1 MMREFNFITTP
12 IVDIVNEIIIDSV
25 VRNASDIHFDPAE
38 KYLKIRIRI
47 DGELRDYAIIDN
59 KYKRNLTTRVKLLAG
74 MNITESRLPQD
85 GAIKSVIEGKDLDLR
100 VSALPTSFGEKIV
113 IRILDYS
120 MSLQGIE
127 HLGFTGDNYKIIMEM
142 LNSPNGIIL
151 ITGATGSGKSTT
163 VYSMLQ
169 KLNKEESNIITVEDP
184 VEMSI
189 EGLNQVQV
197 NSEIG
202 LDFATV
208 LRSIL
213 RQDPNIILIGEIRD
227 SETAKIAIRASI
239 TGHLVLST
247 LHTNNSLTTIERL
260 LDMGAERYLLSSS
273 LKGIISQTLAKR
285 LCPRCR
291 IKRPANETEKTLFKK
306 SLGVDIQSIYEAGR
320 CEHCHNGYTGRIA
333 LQEVLMINEEIRDA
347 INRNIDRE
355 ELKRL
360 IYKKGVRTL
369 FQDGLIK
376 VMEGITDL
384 KEVFRLVDYDEEN
397 DTIKENS
404 IKVNQSTPNV
414 MVNNPNTN
422 IPNNK
427 QNNSLQKETTNTN
440 QISQINQI
448 NNNPKEP
455 IKQINNIN
463 TNNQVLSRANYQRRN
478 NEEIK
483 TRNNQLNNQVQANIQ
498 RNNTNENINITNEI
512 KQNNNINT
520 NINPNN
526 NIQGNDI
533 FTLNKDKNLFDDNIF
548 NSLRIN
554 SNNQNNNYTDELL
567 NNIDGTSIG
576 T

>member
-1 MMREFNFITTP
+1 MMREFNFTTTP
-12 IVDIVNEIIIDSV
+12 IVDIVNDIIIDSV
-25 VRNASDIHFDPAE
+25 IRNASDIHFDPAE

-59 KYKRNLTTRVKLLAG
+59 RYKRNLTTRVKLLAG

-127 HLGFTGDNYKIIMEM
+127 TLGFTGDNYNIIMEM

-169 KLNKEESNIITVEDP
+169 RLNKEETNIITVEDP

-202 LDFATV
+202 LDFAAV

-213 RQDPNIILIGEIRD
+213 RQDPNIVLIGEIRD
-227 SETAKIAIRASI
+227 TETAKIAVRASI

-260 LDMGAERYLLSSS
+260 IDMGVERYLLSSS

-285 LCPRCR
+285 LCPSCR
-291 IKRPANETEKTLFKK
+291 VQRPANETEKILYKK
-306 SLGVDIQSIYEAGR
+306 ALGVDIETIYEAGR

-333 LQEVLMINEEIRDA
+333 LQEVLMINDEIKDA

-355 ELKRL
+355 ELRHL
-360 IYKKGVRTL
+360 IYKKGVKTL

-376 VMEGITDL
+376 AMEGITDL
-384 KEVFRLVDYDEEN
+384 KEVFRLVDYDEYDDISEGIVEEIIPTQTMQTNNNN
-397 DTIKENS
+397 DNNMVYTSPAVETPIND
-404 IKVNQSTPNV
+404 VNTYQ
-414 MVNNPNTN
+414 NNQTN
-422 IPNNK
+422 
-427 QNNSLQKETTNTN
+427 QNNSSIENIVNVPNYNNTTPVPNN
-440 QISQINQI
+440 QIITPTI
-448 NNNPKEP
+448 DNNSIFENTSSNV
-455 IKQINNIN
+455 NN
-463 TNNQVLSRANYQRRN
+463 
-478 NEEIK
+478 
-483 TRNNQLNNQVQANIQ
+483 
-498 RNNTNENINITNEI
+498 
-512 KQNNNINT
+512 
-520 NINPNN
+520 
-526 NIQGNDI
+526 
-533 FTLNKDKNLFDDNIF
+533 NLFDDNIF

-554 SNNQNNNYTDELL
+554 ENNVNNTPNENIPNNNNNIANKINNSYTDELL
-567 NNIDGTSIG
+567 NLINNDTNF
-576 T
+576 